1 MISTIKKESI
11 RLVEMTTERILIE
24 KDKEAESI
32 EREMIHLQEI
42 NLEKKITNRINIV
55 KERIEVIL
63 AIDSIKRNL

>member
-42 NLEKKITNRINIV
+42 SLEKKITNRINIV